1 MEKKK
6 LIPSYIYN
14 NHYNSNTTNPL
25 NINLK
30 SFAEIESIENLTDKS
45 SEKINITPKKKYGIS
60 SFSLSSIREKKEWNK
75 QNKNIEIDSSPEKF
89 NQEDLIKEWNNYYL
103 KKIENGE
110 QNIASILKI
119 NSPSLKEDIIIN
131 YQVPLLI
138 NKVEL
143 EKELNH
149 LVPFLKLK
157 LSNSRIS
164 VNIIL
169 NQSSEEKK
177 YIYTKNEKFI
187 RLKEINPSIETLR
200 KEFDL
205 EI

>member
-1 MEKKK
+1 M
-6 LIPSYIYN
+6 
-14 NHYNSNTTNPL
+14 
-25 NINLK
+25 
-30 SFAEIESIENLTDKS
+30 
-45 SEKINITPKKKYGIS
+45 
-60 SFSLSSIREKKEWNK
+60 
-75 QNKNIEIDSSPEKF
+75 
-89 NQEDLIKEWNNYYL
+89 
-103 KKIENGE
+103 
-110 QNIASILKI
+110 KI